1 MKKIIN
7 ILFFT
12 TVMICIVGCRKDE
25 KIIPEDTRLDNL
37 DDEINIDEI
46 NTDEITNA
54 ELISYVDQKINSVT
68 QKNEYIKS
76 SVDNRINMLKP
87 LLDELEKAGC
97 IKEYTYSIDSSY
109 KSFLIEYIGGG
120 KFEVILEEM
129 SEEEN

>member
-12 TVMICIVGCRKDE
+12 TVMLCIVGCRKDE
-25 KIIPEDTRLDNL
+25 KIIPEDTR
-37 DDEINIDEI
+37 
-46 NTDEITNA
+46 
-54 ELISYVDQKINSVT
+54 
-68 QKNEYIKS
+68 
-76 SVDNRINMLKP
+76 
-87 LLDELEKAGC
+87 LDELEKAGC